1 MIHYITV
8 QQEYGEGALKKT
20 DYGIAAVTEEDG
32 CVVVIQ
38 SFTAVTSDK
47 LRIRKLVQLCNELE
61 LDIIHL
67 EEVIDDFLTGF

>member
-1 MIHYITV
+1 MVHYIII
-8 QQEYGEGALKKT
+8 QQEYGEEALRKT

-32 CVVVIQ
+32 CVVVLQ

-47 LRIRKLVQLCNELE
+47 PRIRKLVHLCNELE

-67 EEVIDDFLTGF
+67 EEVIDDFLTGL